1 MSSASVV
8 HTIVPGSVIP
18 LNYFSEKNVQFVQN
32 KIAEVLS
39 KEFFQKII
47 IDKASIIRTMQ
58 FMLSERREPIPKMN
72 QRVIMFIC
80 NDYRNH
86 QNEVNRN
93 LNWEDNFTNS
103 QRLIDVPGGNLK
115 FDNRNIKTTDQVKY
129 NGQTKVGGS
138 LRFYFT

>member
-1 MSSASVV
+1 MTSTVV
-8 HTIVPGSVIP
+8 HTIAPGAGTP
-18 LNYFSEKNVQFVQN
+18 LNYFSEKNVTFIQN

-39 KEFFQKII
+39 REFVQKII
-47 IDKASIIRTMQ
+47 IDKASIVRTMQ
-58 FMLSERREPIPKMN
+58 YVLFERREPIPKLN

-93 LNWEDNFTNS
+93 LNWEDNYENS
-103 QRLIDVPGGNLK
+103 QLLIDGSSGNLK

>member
-1 MSSASVV
+1 MTSTVV
-8 HTIVPGSVIP
+8 HTIAPGAGIP
-18 LNYFSEKNVQFVQN
+18 LNYFSEKNVNFIQN
-32 KIAEVLS
+32 KIAEILS
-39 KEFFQKII
+39 REFVQKII
-47 IDKASIIRTMQ
+47 IDKASIVRTMQ
-58 FMLSERREPIPKMN
+58 YVLFERREPIPKLN

-93 LNWEDNFTNS
+93 LNWEDNYENS
-103 QRLIDVPGGNLK
+103 QMLIDGPGGNLK

>member
-1 MSSASVV
+1 MTSTVV
-8 HTIVPGSVIP
+8 HTIAPGAGIP
-18 LNYFSEKNVQFVQN
+18 LNYFSEKNVNFIQN

-39 KEFFQKII
+39 REFVQKII
-47 IDKASIIRTMQ
+47 IDKASIVRTMQ
-58 FMLSERREPIPKMN
+58 YVLFERREPIPKLN

-93 LNWEDNFTNS
+93 LNWEDNYENS
-103 QRLIDVPGGNLK
+103 QMLIDVPGGNLK